1 MKLYRSLVYREL
13 RLTRKRYALM
23 FILFV
28 LLAAMFA
35 LPAFRDDIFFDDTT
49 EAEKYIIVTLFTII
63 PAAIGSFI
71 AGSNNGVHKSDINT
85 GWKRNSVTLPAT
97 PVQKAGADL
106 IVKLIVFLLFLSE
119 IASGR
124 LYGEQFKVTYDKV
137 FNVVPYITST
147 IVLFAAWVVGNWSIC
162 TLLDGEGTMRN
173 ICVYSAY
180 ALVPFIAQRFINVAL
195 SHILIRDEYVFM
207 QAIEI
212 IGTGWTL
219 ILLFSAI
226 KSVHQ
231 YSFGKTVFA
240 IILTI
245 CAMLIMLVLLVLFMS
260 LIQQIFIFASTIYTE
275 LSYRIRV

>member
-1 MKLYRSLVYREL
+1 
-13 RLTRKRYALM
+13 
-23 FILFV
+23 
-28 LLAAMFA
+28 
-35 LPAFRDDIFFDDTT
+35 
-49 EAEKYIIVTLFTII
+49 
-63 PAAIGSFI
+63 
-71 AGSNNGVHKSDINT
+71 
-85 GWKRNSVTLPAT
+85 
-97 PVQKAGADL
+97 
-106 IVKLIVFLLFLSE
+106 
-119 IASGR
+119 
-124 LYGEQFKVTYDKV
+124 
-137 FNVVPYITST
+137 
-147 IVLFAAWVVGNWSIC
+147 
-162 TLLDGEGTMRN
+162 
-173 ICVYSAY
+173 
-180 ALVPFIAQRFINVAL
+180 
-195 SHILIRDEYVFM
+195 M